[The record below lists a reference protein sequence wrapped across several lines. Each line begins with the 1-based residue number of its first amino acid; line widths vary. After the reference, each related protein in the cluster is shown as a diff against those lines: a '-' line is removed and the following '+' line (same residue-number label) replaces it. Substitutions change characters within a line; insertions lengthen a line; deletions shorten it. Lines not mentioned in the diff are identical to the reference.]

1 MSQPL
6 LLNLRNLAC
15 GYQDQ
20 RVVQNL
26 NLHLNAGD
34 IGCLL
39 GSSGCGKTTTL
50 RAIAGFEP
58 VHEGEISL
66 AGEVIS
72 SAGFTLAPEK
82 RRIGM
87 VFQDYALFP
96 HLSVADNIAFGIR
109 KHPQKERVVAELL
122 ELVNLKNLGKRF
134 PHELSGGQQ
143 QRVALARALAPEPQL
158 LLLDEPFSNLDG
170 ELRRKLS
177 HEVRD
182 ILKARGTSAILVTHD
197 QEEAFAVSDHVGVF
211 KEGRLEQWDTPYNL
225 YHEPLTPF
233 VASFIGQGY
242 FIRGQLNTP
251 ESVTTELGE
260 LRGNRAYT
268 WPTGGAVDVLLRPDD
283 IVYAPDSALKARIV
297 GKTFLGASTLYR
309 LQLPTGAQLESIF
322 PSHADHL
329 VGADVGIRVAA
340 EHLVLFQASGST
352 AAQIPQVES
361 GVRRYSTPPDVNA
374 SRPANFREL
383 GLGVFGQHCRCQLH
397 LKPPS
402 PRTDKNCRKRLRR
415 HIDEGAQAFLLP
427 QRADAAQQV
436 TGGPLRRCRVCHLDL
451 FTPAACAKA
460 FKSKLPTTGT
470 TATSSSAFSLLAS
483 RVLNT
488 CAGSRPNFSAASRP

>member
-6 LLNLRNLAC
+6 LLSLRNLAC

-20 RVVQNL
+20 RVVQDL
-26 NLHLNAGD
+26 NLHLNTGD

-58 VHEGEISL
+58 VHEGEITL
-66 AGEVIS
+66 GGEVIS
-72 SAGFTLAPEK
+72 RAGFTLAPEK

-96 HLSVADNIAFGIR
+96 HLSVAENIGFGIR
-109 KHPQKERVVAELL
+109 KHPHLKHVIDELL
-122 ELVNLKNLGKRF
+122 ELVNLGTLGKRY

-170 ELRRKLS
+170 ELRRRLS

-211 KEGRLEQWDTPYNL
+211 KEGRLEQWDTPYTL

-242 FIRGQLNTP
+242 FIRGQLVSP
-251 ESVTTELGE
+251 ESVQTELGL
-260 LRGNRAYT
+260 LRGNRAYI
-268 WPTGGAVDVLLRPDD
+268 WATGGAVDVLLRPDD
-283 IVYAPDSALKARIV
+283 IVYAPDSAFKALVVSR
-297 GKTFLGASTLYR
+297 TFQGASTLYR
-309 LQLPTGAQLESIF
+309 LKLPTGSQLEAIF
-322 PSHADHL
+322 PSHVDYRAGDE
-329 VGADVGIRVAA
+329 VGIRVAA
-340 EHLVLFQASGST
+340 DHLVLFQAAGCI
-352 AAQIPQVES
+352 AA
-361 GVRRYSTPPDVNA
+361 N
-374 SRPANFREL
+374 
-383 GLGVFGQHCRCQLH
+383 
-397 LKPPS
+397 
-402 PRTDKNCRKRLRR
+402 
-415 HIDEGAQAFLLP
+415 
-427 QRADAAQQV
+427 
-436 TGGPLRRCRVCHLDL
+436 DL
-451 FTPAACAKA
+451 A
-460 FKSKLPTTGT
+460 
-470 TATSSSAFSLLAS
+470 
-483 RVLNT
+483 
-488 CAGSRPNFSAASRP
+488 

>member
-1 MSQPL
+1 MSHPL
-6 LLNLRNLAC
+6 LLNLRDLAC
-15 GYQDQ
+15 GYQGQ

-58 VHEGEISL
+58 VHEGEIQL

-72 SAGFTLAPEK
+72 KPGFTLAPEK

-96 HLSVADNIAFGIR
+96 HLTVAENIAFGIR
-109 KHPQKERVVAELL
+109 KHPQQARVVEEML
-122 ELVNLKNLGKRF
+122 ELVKLGGLGKRF

-158 LLLDEPFSNLDG
+158 LLLDEPFSNLDV
-170 ELRRKLS
+170 ELRRRLS

-182 ILKARGTSAILVTHD
+182 ILKSRGTSAILVTHD

-242 FIRGQLNTP
+242 FIRGQLSSP
-251 ESVTTELGE
+251 ESVQTELGE
-260 LRGNRAYT
+260 LRGNRAYN
-268 WPTGGAVDVLLRPDD
+268 WAHGSAVDVLLRPDD
-283 IVYAPDSALKARIV
+283 IVHAPDSALKAHIV
-297 GKTFLGASTLYR
+297 DKSFLGAATLYR
-309 LQLPTGAQLESIF
+309 LQLSTGSQLEAIF
-322 PSHADHL
+322 PSHIDHLPGCEVGIRVEADHL
-329 VGADVGIRVAA
+329 VLFPAQGSVAA
-340 EHLVLFQASGST
+340 QLPA
-352 AAQIPQVES
+352 VEA
-361 GVRRYSTPPDVNA
+361 GVRRYS
-374 SRPANFREL
+374 S
-383 GLGVFGQHCRCQLH
+383 
-397 LKPPS
+397 
-402 PRTDKNCRKRLRR
+402 
-415 HIDEGAQAFLLP
+415 
-427 QRADAAQQV
+427 
-436 TGGPLRRCRVCHLDL
+436 
-451 FTPAACAKA
+451 
-460 FKSKLPTTGT
+460 
-470 TATSSSAFSLLAS
+470 AT
-483 RVLNT
+483 
-488 CAGSRPNFSAASRP
+488 

>member
-1 MSQPL
+1 MFLEVSQL
-6 LLNLRNLAC
+6 DVRYAGRAQAAVHGVSL
-15 GYQDQ
+15 G
-20 RVVQNL
+20 
-26 NLHLNAGD
+26 LHAGD
-34 IGCLL
+34 IGVLI
-39 GSSGCGKTTTL
+39 GPSGCGKTTLL
-50 RAIAGFEP
+50 RAVAGLEP
-58 VHEGEISL
+58 VSSGEIRLTKS
-66 AGEVIS
+66 VVS
-72 SAGFTLAPEK
+72 SATLSVPPEQ

-109 KHPQKERVVAELL
+109 KHPNKARVVEELL

-225 YHEPLTPF
+225 YHEPATPY

-242 FIRGQLNTP
+242 FIRGQLVTP
-251 ESVTTELGE
+251 ESVQTELGE

-268 WPTGGAVDVLLRPDD
+268 WPIGGAVDVLLRPDD
-283 IVYAPDSALKARIV
+283 IVYAPDSPLQAQIV
-297 GKTFLGASTLYR
+297 GKTFLGAATLYR

-329 VGADVGIRVAA
+329 VGAQVGIRVAA
-340 EHLVLFQASGST
+340 DHLVLFQASGST
-352 AAQIPQVES
+352 AAQIPAVEN
-361 GVRRYSTPPDVNA
+361 GVRRFST
-374 SRPANFREL
+374 
-383 GLGVFGQHCRCQLH
+383 
-397 LKPPS
+397 
-402 PRTDKNCRKRLRR
+402 
-415 HIDEGAQAFLLP
+415 
-427 QRADAAQQV
+427 
-436 TGGPLRRCRVCHLDL
+436 
-451 FTPAACAKA
+451 
-460 FKSKLPTTGT
+460 
-470 TATSSSAFSLLAS
+470 SL
-483 RVLNT
+483 
-488 CAGSRPNFSAASRP
+488 

>member
-1 MSQPL
+1 MSHTL

-20 RVVQNL
+20 RVVQDL

-58 VHEGEISL
+58 VHAGEITL

-72 SAGFTLAPEK
+72 KPGFTLPPEK

-96 HLSVADNIAFGIR
+96 HLSVAENIAFGIR
-109 KHPQKERVVAELL
+109 KHPRLKQVTDELL
-122 ELVNLKNLGKRF
+122 ELVNLRELGKRL

-170 ELRRKLS
+170 ELRRRLS

-211 KEGRLEQWDTPYNL
+211 REGRLEQWDTPYNL
-225 YHEPLTPF
+225 YHEPLTPY

-242 FIRGQLNTP
+242 FIRGSMIDPQ
-251 ESVTTELGE
+251 SVQTELGV
-260 LRGNRAYT
+260 LQGNRAY
-268 WPTGGAVDVLLRPDD
+268 PGIKGSAVDVLLRPDD
-283 IVYAPDSALKARIV
+283 IVYEPNSELKARV
-297 GKTFLGASTLYR
+297 TSRTFQGAATLYR
-309 LQLPTGAQLESIF
+309 LQLPTGSQLEAIF
-322 PSHADHL
+322 PSHADYQP
-329 VGADVGIRVAA
+329 GEQVGIRVAA
-340 EHLVLFQASGST
+340 EHLVLFPTAGSV
-352 AAQIPQVES
+352 AV
-361 GVRRYSTPPDVNA
+361 
-374 SRPANFREL
+374 
-383 GLGVFGQHCRCQLH
+383 
-397 LKPPS
+397 
-402 PRTDKNCRKRLRR
+402 
-415 HIDEGAQAFLLP
+415 
-427 QRADAAQQV
+427 QQV
-436 TGGPLRRCRVCHLDL
+436 V
-451 FTPAACAKA
+451 
-460 FKSKLPTTGT
+460 
-470 TATSSSAFSLLAS
+470 
-483 RVLNT
+483 
-488 CAGSRPNFSAASRP
+488 

>member
-6 LLNLRNLAC
+6 LLNLRNLSC
-15 GYQDQ
+15 GFNDH

-39 GSSGCGKTTTL
+39 GPSGCGKTTTL

-58 VHEGEISL
+58 VLEGEIQL
-66 AGEVIS
+66 ADQVIS
-72 SAGFTLAPEK
+72 KAGFTLAPEK

-96 HLSVADNIAFGIR
+96 HLSVAENVGFGIR
-109 KHPQKERVVAELL
+109 KQANCERITQELL
-122 ELVNLKNLGKRF
+122 ELVKLGHLGKRY

-143 QRVALARALAPEPQL
+143 QRVALARALATEPQL

-170 ELRRKLS
+170 ELRRRLS

-211 KEGRLEQWDTPYNL
+211 NHGRLEQWDTPFNL

-242 FIRGQLNTP
+242 FIRGQLLSAD
-251 ESVTTELGE
+251 SVQTELG
-260 LRGNRAYT
+260 LIRGNRAYT
-268 WPTGGAVDVLLRPDD
+268 WPVGSAVDVLLRPDD
-283 IVYAPDSALKARIV
+283 IVYAPDSPQKAQIV
-297 GKTFLGASTLYR
+297 GKTFLGAATLYR
-309 LQLPTGAQLESIF
+309 LQLPTGSQLESIF

-329 VGADVGIRVAA
+329 PGEQVGIRVAA
-340 EHLVLFQASGST
+340 DHLVMFPAPGSI
-352 AAQIPQVES
+352 AAQVNLGES
-361 GVRRYSTPPDVNA
+361 GVRRYSSD
-374 SRPANFREL
+374 
-383 GLGVFGQHCRCQLH
+383 
-397 LKPPS
+397 
-402 PRTDKNCRKRLRR
+402 D
-415 HIDEGAQAFLLP
+415 
-427 QRADAAQQV
+427 
-436 TGGPLRRCRVCHLDL
+436 
-451 FTPAACAKA
+451 
-460 FKSKLPTTGT
+460 
-470 TATSSSAFSLLAS
+470 
-483 RVLNT
+483 
-488 CAGSRPNFSAASRP
+488 

>member
-15 GYQDQ
+15 GYGEQ
-20 RVVQNL
+20 RIVQNL

-58 VHEGEISL
+58 VHEGEITL
-66 AGEVIS
+66 AGEIIS
-72 SAGFTLAPEK
+72 KAGFTLAPEK

-96 HLSVADNIAFGIR
+96 HLTVAENIAFGIA
-109 KHPQKERVVAELL
+109 KHPRQREVVEDML
-122 ELVNLKNLGKRF
+122 ELVKLDKLGGRY

-158 LLLDEPFSNLDG
+158 LLLDEPFSNLDV
-170 ELRRKLS
+170 ELRRRLS

-182 ILKARGTSAILVTHD
+182 ILKSRGTSAILVTHD

-225 YHEPLTPF
+225 YHEPFTPF

-242 FIRGQLNTP
+242 FIRGQLTSP
-251 ESVTTELGE
+251 ESVQTELGE

-268 WPTGGAVDVLLRPDD
+268 LPQGSAVDVLLRPDD
-283 IVYAPDSALKARIV
+283 IVHAPYSALKASIV
-297 GKTFLGASTLYR
+297 GKSFLGASTLYR
-309 LQLPTGAQLESIF
+309 LQLGTGSQLEAIF
-322 PSHADHL
+322 PSHIDHQVGGEVGIEVAADHL
-329 VGADVGIRVAA
+329 VLFPVAGT
-340 EHLVLFQASGST
+340 VP
-352 AAQIPQVES
+352 AQLPVAES
-361 GVRRYSTPPDVNA
+361 GVRRYS
-374 SRPANFREL
+374 
-383 GLGVFGQHCRCQLH
+383 
-397 LKPPS
+397 
-402 PRTDKNCRKRLRR
+402 
-415 HIDEGAQAFLLP
+415 
-427 QRADAAQQV
+427 
-436 TGGPLRRCRVCHLDL
+436 
-451 FTPAACAKA
+451 
-460 FKSKLPTTGT
+460 
-470 TATSSSAFSLLAS
+470 SAL
-483 RVLNT
+483 
-488 CAGSRPNFSAASRP
+488 